1 MHARARARVY
11 LCTGMC
17 EHVNVHT
24 CKTLLRTAAVACA
37 RAQAEHA
44 EWAGNAGFLRQ
55 CARAEHRKHLRHLPE
70 KLQNGG
76 ASHGPQSIGTTRIAR
91 PIAIRSAVVK
101 KKFKKKS

>member
-1 MHARARARVY
+1 MYGYVRTRK
-11 LCTGMC
+11 CTY
-17 EHVNVHT
+17 VQNIVT
-24 CKTLLRTAAVACA
+24 NSAAVACA